1 MTQRPLRV
9 TFAAM
14 ALVLTLSAP
23 ATAQDSPFVLNLGG
37 RPLIRPDGTYFFNHA
52 PRSDLVFE
60 GQIAPRIII
69 FDSIADA
76 AGRVLG
82 GGSHWGWQ
90 LSATP
95 MVKLR
100 MFDET
105 SSPVRTPSYMP
116 KGTVQ
121 FARMRNL
128 SRADENDETELY
140 KGPVEMWLIDAIP
153 FGHHSN
159 GQNGCLYNE
168 QSRNAEGECVN
179 VSGASPLTVNKT
191 DGSFSTNYIEL
202 GIFYGRMHL
211 TSRPDAPEYA
221 TAWEWRTG
229 GGVEL
234 NPSGFLGGGIDD
246 ELADRYGQTRLFV
259 ETTTAR
265 RDLWRCGRAEAQLR
279 LQYIHE
285 TPADLPAVKTMAEAL
300 CLPRRW
306 GGAGLFVRFYHGQDY
321 YNLGF
326 AESITRLQFGFTLQ
340 RATFLSFRI
349 P

>member
-1 MTQRPLRV
+1 VTQRPLRFV
-9 TFAAM
+9 LAAL
-14 ALVLTLSAP
+14 ALVVALSPP
-23 ATAQDSPFVLNLGG
+23 AAGQDSPFMLNLGG
-37 RPLIRPDGTYFFNHA
+37 RPVVRPDSTYVFNHV

-60 GQIAPRIII
+60 GQLAPRIII
-69 FDSIADA
+69 LDSIADA
-76 AGRVLG
+76 AGRVLTG
-82 GGSHWGWQ
+82 GAHWGWQ
-90 LSATP
+90 LSTTP

-116 KGTVQ
+116 KGNVQ
-121 FARMRNL
+121 FVRMRNL
-128 SRADENDETELY
+128 SRADKDDETELY
-140 KGPVEMWLIDAIP
+140 KGPVEMWLIDAVP

-159 GQNGCLYNE
+159 GQNGCLFTQ
-168 QSRNAEGECVN
+168 QSRDAEGECVN
-179 VSGASPLTVNKT
+179 VAGTSPLTVNKT

-211 TSRPDAPEYA
+211 TARPDAPEYA
-221 TAWEWRTG
+221 TDREWRAG

-234 NPSGFLGGGIDD
+234 NPRGFLGGGIDD
-246 ELADRYGQTRLFV
+246 ELIDLYGPTRLFV
-259 ETTTAR
+259 ESMAAR
-265 RDLWRCGRAEAQLR
+265 RDFLRCGRAEAQVR
-279 LQYIHE
+279 LQYIHN
-285 TPADLPAVKTMAEAL
+285 TPAGIPAVKTMAEVS

-306 GGAGLFVRFYHGQDY
+306 GGTGLFVRFYRGQDY

-326 AESITRLQFGFTLQ
+326 AESISRLQFGFTLQ

>member
-1 MTQRPLRV
+1 MKRTV
-9 TFAAM
+9 SFAALTVLL
-14 ALVLTLSAP
+14 ALSPPVS
-23 ATAQDSPFVLNLGG
+23 AQDSPFILNLGG
-37 RPLIRPDGTYFFNHA
+37 RPLIRPDGTYVFNHV

-69 FDSIADA
+69 LDSIADA
-76 AGRVLG
+76 SGRVLG
-82 GGSHWGWQ
+82 GGVHWGWQ
-90 LSATP
+90 LSTTP

-105 SSPVRTPSYMP
+105 SAPVRTPSYMP

-121 FARMRNL
+121 VARMRNL
-128 SRADENDETELY
+128 SRADEDNEAERY
-140 KGPVEMWLIDAIP
+140 KGPVEMWLLDVIP

-159 GQNGCLYNE
+159 GQNGCLFTQ
-168 QSRNAEGECVN
+168 QSRNADDECVN
-179 VSGASPLTVNKT
+179 VSGATPLTVNKT
-191 DGSFSTNYIEL
+191 DGSFSTNYIEAGL
-202 GIFYGRMHL
+202 FYGRLHL
-211 TSRPDAPEYA
+211 ASRPDAPEFA
-221 TAWEWRTG
+221 TSWEWRAG

-234 NPSGFLGGGIDD
+234 NPSGFFGGGIDD
-246 ELADRYGQTRLFV
+246 ELADLYGQTRLFV
-259 ETTTAR
+259 ETTGAW

-279 LQYIHE
+279 FQYIHE
-285 TPADLPAVKTMAEAL
+285 TPTGIPPVKTMLEAA

-306 GGAGLFVRFYHGQDY
+306 GGTGLFVRFYRGQDY